1 MARAPEKEDI
11 MTTVS
16 IQEAQ
21 AKLAELIQRLTPGEE
36 VIITENDQPVAR
48 LLPAAGPPQRQ
59 PRRPGTLRGTVLYM
73 APDFDA
79 PLEDCKEYME

>member
-1 MARAPEKEDI
+1 
-11 MTTVS
+11 MTSLS

-21 AKLAELIQRLTPGEE
+21 AQLPELVHGLTFGDE
-36 VIITENDQPVAR
+36 VVIVENDQAVAR
-48 LLPAAGPPQRQ
+48 IVPAAGQPPRA

-79 PLEDCKEYME
+79 PLEDFKEYMG